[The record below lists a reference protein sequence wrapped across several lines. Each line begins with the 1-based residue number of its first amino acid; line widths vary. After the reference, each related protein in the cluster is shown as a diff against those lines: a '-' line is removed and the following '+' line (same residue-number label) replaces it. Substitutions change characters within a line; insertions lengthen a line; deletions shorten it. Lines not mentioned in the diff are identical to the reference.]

1 MRSGGDRW
9 TMWAFGGHWEGFVFS
24 LVGDGT
30 TGGLWAG
37 PRHDLP
43 QVFTGSLGL
52 HVEGRLWEE
61 AMGVGGGYRG
71 QEGGCSD
78 GPSRRGWRLGR
89 GEGCPRGE
97 VGDL

>member
-1 MRSGGDRW
+1 MDSVGEGEGGKI
-9 TMWAFGGHWEGFVFS
+9 WENGIETCKISCMKRV
-24 LVGDGT
+24 
-30 TGGLWAG
+30 A
-37 PRHDLP
+37 DLP
-43 QVFTGSLGL
+43 QVFTGSLWL
-52 HVEGRLWEE
+52 HVEGRLWEG

-89 GEGCPRGE
+89 GGGCPRGE